1 MVVQFKPGDR
11 LCVRLLWGNNTYA
24 PYLRH
29 IGAMGTCEIT
39 PNAYGHFWV
48 LDEKGERWNF
58 SRSSWFELA
67 DGPW

>member
-1 MVVQFKPGDR
+1 MVVQFKPGDL
-11 LCVRLLWGNNTYA
+11 LCVRQLWGNNTYA

-29 IGAMGTCEIT
+29 IGAMGMCETT

-48 LDEKGERWNF
+48 LDEKGGRWNF
-58 SRSSWFELA
+58 SRSSWFGLA